1 MNPTDFGGRNR
12 AIDMFRGLTMLL
24 MITVNDLWS
33 VHGVP
38 AWMEHADTFHDG
50 MGLADIVFPIFLLT
64 MGMSIPYAIENRFSK
79 GFSGESTLAHIL
91 SRTLALLLMGSFIVN
106 AEGPMVPLLGY
117 GKPVYWLLMTAGF
130 FLIWNRYPEN
140 FKAKPWLQ
148 TAGAVILAF
157 LALTFRTP
165 DGGLFRA
172 SWWGI
177 LGLIGWAYAFCAV
190 TWLLCRDK
198 PWKTALVWAVLIIV
212 NMVMTGTRD
221 GGRLGSNWIADF
233 SNALNVGGGSCAL
246 MAMTGI
252 LLSVGSAKL
261 RNGRSGKRIA
271 IALAAAAVL
280 ALGGMLAHKWWIISK
295 NIGTLPWCL
304 YVSAIA
310 VLVYTFLR
318 ALEERGMTGWFNA
331 IRPAGTATLTVY
343 MMPYIFYSFYI
354 IMSAGSPEWLS
365 GWIGVLKCVL
375 FSFLCIWTAGL
386 LERLGV
392 KLKI

>member
-91 SRTLALLLMGSFIVN
+91 SRTLSLLLMGSFIVN
-106 AEGPMVPLLGY
+106 AEGPMAPLFGY

-140 FKAKPWLQ
+140 FKARPWLQ
-148 TAGAVILAF
+148 TAGAAILAF

-190 TWLLCRDK
+190 TWLLCRNK
-198 PWKTALVWAVLIIV
+198 PWRAALVWAALIVV

-252 LLSVGSAKL
+252 LLSAGSAKL
-261 RNGRSGKRIA
+261 RNERTGKRLA
-271 IALAAAAVL
+271 AALAAAAVL
-280 ALGGMLAHKWWIISK
+280 AAGGMIAHKWWIISK

-304 YVSAIA
+304 FVSAIA
-310 VLVYTFLR
+310 VLAYAFLR
-318 ALEERGMTGWFNA
+318 VLEEHGMTGWFKA

-343 MMPYIFYSFYI
+343 MMPYIYYSLYI
-354 IMSAGSPEWLS
+354 VLSVEAPEWLS
-365 GWIGVLKCVL
+365 GGLGVLKCLL
-375 FSFLCIWTAGL
+375 FAFLCIWTAGL
-386 LERLGV
+386 LEKQGV

>member
-79 GFSGESTLAHIL
+79 GVSGESTLAHIL

-106 AEGPMVPLLGY
+106 AEGPMAPLFGY

-140 FKAKPWLQ
+140 FKARPWLQ

-190 TWLLCRDK
+190 TWLLCRNK
-198 PWKTALVWAVLIIV
+198 PWKAALVWAALIVV

-252 LLSVGSAKL
+252 LLSAGSAKL
-261 RNGRSGKRIA
+261 RNERTGKRTA
-271 IALAAAAVL
+271 AALAAAAVL
-280 ALGGMLAHKWWIISK
+280 AAGGMLAHKWWIISK

-304 YVSAIA
+304 FVSAIA
-310 VLVYTFLR
+310 VLAYAFLR
-318 ALEERGMTGWFNA
+318 VLEEHGMTGWFKA

-343 MMPYIFYSFYI
+343 MMPYIYYSLYI
-354 IMSAGSPEWLS
+354 VLSVETPEWLS
-365 GWIGVLKCVL
+365 GGLGVLKCIL
-375 FSFLCIWTAGL
+375 FAFLCIWTAGL
-386 LERLGV
+386 LEEQGV